1 MPTTS
6 FEWYWT
12 HIGIAMLIIIGT
24 VSLFGTWRRILN
36 DNSKEA
42 ILGENGAAIKKAIIF
57 TGLFIGSIGMLFM
70 GFGPTASTTN
80 TTLEG
85 ETETISRQA
94 LEAELRNKDQI
105 IFQTRA
111 ELEATRQGIK
121 ALKKDLE
128 NKLFESDIKVGQERM
143 NTTRNRIMNR
153 KKGD

>member
-6 FEWYWT
+6 FEWYWA
-12 HIGIAMLIIIGT
+12 HIGIVMLIIIGA

-42 ILGENGAAIKKAIIF
+42 ILGEKGAAIKKTIIF

-70 GFGPTASTTN
+70 GFGPAASTTN
-80 TTLEG
+80 TILEG
-85 ETETISRQA
+85 ETETISRRA
-94 LEAELRNKDQI
+94 LEAELRNKEQML
-105 IFQTRA
+105 FQTRA
-111 ELEATRQGIK
+111 EIEATRQGIK

-128 NKLFESDIKVGQERM
+128 NKLFESDVKAGQERM
-143 NTTRNRIMNR
+143 NTTRDRIMNR